1 MKTPF
6 LSHRFQQTALSQ
18 MPGAGMNPE
27 KKGWTTWLLAVAM
40 VVAPAMG
47 RADSLV
53 LKNGDHLTGTVTQLA
68 GGKLSLTT
76 TYAGAIAINWDD
88 VAEVKLEKPLLLPLD
103 NSVGGK
109 KLAVSGIE
117 RTASGFVV
125 TTPDGPKPVPPTG
138 LTTLRT
144 AAAQEAYEATLHP
157 GWGHGWSGNANVS
170 FAVARGNSETTSVG
184 TGVNLAR
191 PTRTDKTSLYY
202 NTIYSHDGI
211 LNATT
216 AEATNAGLRYDHN
229 VNPRLFTFA
238 TTDFAVNALQDLD
251 LRTVVGGGFGWHAVK
266 QAKQQLD
273 VFGGAVWTHENYGAA
288 GKNLAETN
296 SFAAMDFGQQYSRKL
311 GAATS
316 FTEQAYIFPNL
327 KDTSQFRTTVN
338 SGLSTRINSFLT
350 WQTSFSDVYVT
361 NPQTGTKGND
371 ILLTTGLGISFTRK

>member
-1 MKTPF
+1 MRTDMPPTRGQCDRSRGLLGFAPKVKMGLLTLAF
-6 LSHRFQQTALSQ
+6 FGALAP
-18 MPGAGMNPE
+18 MPGRSD
-27 KKGWTTWLLAVAM
+27 T
-40 VVAPAMG
+40 
-47 RADSLV
+47 LV
-53 LKNGDHLTGTVTQLA
+53 LKNGDHLTGTVTQME

-76 TYAGAIAINWDD
+76 SYAGVLAISWDE
-88 VAEVKLEKPLLLPLD
+88 VYSVKLDKPLVLPLED
-103 NSVGGK
+103 AVGGK

-117 RTASGFVV
+117 RTSSGYVV
-125 TTPDGPKPVPPTG
+125 TTAEGPKPVPPSA

-144 AAAQEAYEATLHP
+144 AAAQEAHEAMLHP
-157 GWGHGWSGNANVS
+157 GWGHGWQGNANVS

-184 TGVNLAR
+184 TGINLAR
-191 PTRTDKTSLYY
+191 PTRTDKTSVYY

-238 TTDFAVNALQDLD
+238 TTDFAVNVLQDLD
-251 LRTVVGGGFGWHAVK
+251 LRTVVGGGFGWHALK

-273 VFGGAVWTHENYGAA
+273 VFGGAVWTHENYSAV
-288 GKNLAETN
+288 GKNAAETN

-311 GAATS
+311 GASTT

-327 KDTSQFRTTVN
+327 KDTNQFRTTLN

-361 NPQTGTKGND
+361 DPQAGTKGND
-371 ILLTTGLGISFTRK
+371 ILLTTGLGISFTKK